1 MQPHND
7 QYLSNFQQPQAQHNI
22 VTKDPDSP
30 GFGKGLAV
38 GFTILVLIWTAE
50 VFGEWNS
57 IQNAKEDYYEPEQ
70 NDGPVTYEYAVCNP
84 DDSAYDSGKCQDRIF
99 DEAIESRETDMYI
112 EMIKI
117 GAWITIWVSLARLM
131 IFGNIS
137 YRVMMS
143 KGK

>member
-7 QYLSNFQQPQAQHNI
+7 QYLSNFQQPQAQPNI

-57 IQNAKEDYYEPEQ
+57 IQNAKKELP
-70 NDGPVTYEYAVCNP
+70 
-84 DDSAYDSGKCQDRIF
+84 QD
-99 DEAIESRETDMYI
+99 EKKNSLETQ
-112 EMIKI
+112 
-117 GAWITIWVSLARLM
+117 T
-131 IFGNIS
+131 NIS
-137 YRVMMS
+137 TNKSSEKS
-143 KGK
+143 KNTNLN